1 MWDFDSAAFARYN
14 HCNPLV
20 SFFFPT
26 SMKKSLL
33 LLFPLLLLILAAF
46 VIWGIPYFFE
56 TQLPN
61 AMNAPLG
68 TGTVTAEVIAIL
80 EEGEITIGDT
90 TQHYQLL
97 RVRLLDGEYA
107 GVPFDIDYGRRQI
120 LPPGIR
126 FDVGDVILVS
136 LSQGPD
142 GVVNAYFADTI
153 RTPALGWLA
162 LAFALAIVITGN
174 WKGFRSLLAMGFSMT
189 VIIGYIIPHILNG
202 EDPVRVSI
210 IGSIILLTV
219 TLYLTYGWTLKTHAS
234 TLSMILVLVL
244 TGTLAWFAIQLTR
257 LNGTGDE
264 EAMFLMQMSQATI
277 NLRGL
282 MLGGMIIGAL
292 GVLDDLV
299 TTQSSAVF
307 ELHATD
313 ESLGF
318 RALVNRAMRIGQD
331 HVAATVNTLVL
342 AYAGASLP
350 TLLIFS
356 LNRGNYTTLLNFE
369 FVAVEV
375 VRTLVGSLGLIA
387 AVPLTTVIA
396 AAFALYSHRWGEWR
410 HWLGPEGAGGGH
422 SH

>member
-1 MWDFDSAAFARYN
+1 MPNLSADFAD
-14 HCNPLV
+14 
-20 SFFFPT
+20 FFPRPEIP
-26 SMKKSLL
+26 MKKSI
-33 LLFPLLLLILAAF
+33 LLIFTLLILALAAF

-56 TQLPN
+56 TPLPE
-61 AMNAPLG
+61 AMSSPLG
-68 TGTVTAEVIAIL
+68 TGTAKAEVTAIL
-80 EEGEITIGDT
+80 EEGEITLGDT
-90 TQHYQLL
+90 TQSYQLL
-97 RVRLLDGEYA
+97 RVRLLEGEFV
-107 GVPFDIDYGRRQI
+107 GVPFDIDYGKRQI
-120 LPPGIR
+120 HPPGIR

-136 LSQGPD
+136 VSQGPN
-142 GVVNAYFADTI
+142 GVVNAYFADYV
-153 RTPALGWLA
+153 RTPMLGWLA
-162 LAFALAIVITGN
+162 LAFALAIIVTGK
-174 WKGFRSLLAMGFSMT
+174 WKGFRSLLGLAFSLF
-189 VIIGYIIPHILNG
+189 VIIGYIIPHILTG

-210 IGSIILLTV
+210 IGSVILLTV

-234 TLSMILVLVL
+234 TIGMILVLVL

-264 EAMFLMQMSQATI
+264 EALFLVQMSTATI

-282 MLGGMIIGAL
+282 LLGGMIIGAL

-307 ELHATD
+307 ELHAID

-318 RALVNRAMRIGQD
+318 RELVARAMRIGQD

-350 TLLIFS
+350 SLLMFS
-356 LNRGNYTTLLNFE
+356 LNRGDYLTLLNFE
-369 FVAVEV
+369 FIAEEV

-396 AAFALYSHRWGEWR
+396 AALALYSHRLGEWR

-422 SH
+422 VH

>member
-1 MWDFDSAAFARYN
+1 
-14 HCNPLV
+14 
-20 SFFFPT
+20 
-26 SMKKSLL
+26 MKKYLL
-33 LLFPLLLLILAAF
+33 VPSVIVIVFLAVF

-56 TQLPN
+56 TPLP
-61 AMNAPLG
+61 AAAGSPMG
-68 TGTVTAEVIAIL
+68 TGTYRAEVTLVL
-80 EEGEITIGDT
+80 EEGEIDLGGTLQT
-90 TQHYQLL
+90 YQIL
-97 RVRLLDGEYA
+97 RVKLLEGEYA
-107 GVPFDIDYGRRQI
+107 GIPMEVDYGRRQI
-120 LPPGIR
+120 HPEGIR

-142 GVVNAYFADTI
+142 GVLNAYFADYV
-153 RTPALGWLA
+153 RTPMLGWLA
-162 LAFALAIVITGN
+162 LAFALAIVVTGK
-174 WKGFRSLLAMGFSMT
+174 WKGFRSLLGMAFSLF
-189 VIIGYIIPHILNG
+189 VIIGYIIPHILIG

-210 IGSIILLTV
+210 IGSAILLTV

-234 TLSMILVLVL
+234 TLGMFVVLVL

-257 LNGTGDE
+257 LNGTGSE
-264 EAMFLMQMSQATI
+264 EALFLMQMSAVTI

-313 ESLGF
+313 EMLGF
-318 RALVNRAMRIGQD
+318 RALVARAMRIGQD

-350 TLLIFS
+350 ALLMFS
-356 LNRGNYTTLLNFE
+356 LNRGNYLTLINFE
-369 FVAVEV
+369 FIAEEV

-387 AVPLTTVIA
+387 AVPITTVIA
-396 AAFALYSHRWGEWR
+396 AALALYSHRLGEWR
-410 HWLGPEGAGGGH
+410 HLLGPENSAGGGH
-422 SH
+422 IH

>member
-1 MWDFDSAAFARYN
+1 
-14 HCNPLV
+14 
-20 SFFFPT
+20 
-26 SMKKSLL
+26 MKKYLL
-33 LLFPLLLLILAAF
+33 VPSVIVIVFLAVF

-56 TQLPN
+56 TPLP
-61 AMNAPLG
+61 AAAGSPMG
-68 TGTVTAEVIAIL
+68 TGTYRAGVTLVL
-80 EEGEITIGDT
+80 EEGEIDLGGTLQT
-90 TQHYQLL
+90 YQIL
-97 RVRLLDGEYA
+97 RVKLLDGEYA
-107 GVPFDIDYGRRQI
+107 GIPMEVDYGRRQI
-120 LPPGIR
+120 HPEGIR

-142 GVVNAYFADTI
+142 GVLNAYFADYV
-153 RTPALGWLA
+153 RTPMLGWLA
-162 LAFALAIVITGN
+162 LAFALAIVVTGK
-174 WKGFRSLLAMGFSMT
+174 WKGFRSLLGMAFSLF
-189 VIIGYIIPHILNG
+189 VIIGYIIPHILIG

-210 IGSIILLTV
+210 IGSAILLTV

-234 TLSMILVLVL
+234 TLGMFVVLVL

-257 LNGTGDE
+257 LNGTGSE
-264 EAMFLMQMSQATI
+264 EALFLMQMSAVTI

-313 ESLGF
+313 EMLGF
-318 RALVNRAMRIGQD
+318 RALVARAMRIGQD

-350 TLLIFS
+350 ALLMFS
-356 LNRGNYTTLLNFE
+356 LNRGNYLTLINFE
-369 FVAVEV
+369 FIAEEV

-387 AVPLTTVIA
+387 AVPITTVIA
-396 AAFALYSHRWGEWR
+396 AALALYSHRLGEWR
-410 HWLGPEGAGGGH
+410 HLLGPENSAGGGH
-422 SH
+422 IH

>member
-1 MWDFDSAAFARYN
+1 
-14 HCNPLV
+14 
-20 SFFFPT
+20 
-26 SMKKSLL
+26 MKKYLL
-33 LLFPLLLLILAAF
+33 VPSVIVIVFLAVF

-56 TQLPN
+56 TPLP
-61 AMNAPLG
+61 AAAGSPMG
-68 TGTVTAEVIAIL
+68 TGTYRAGVTLVL
-80 EEGEITIGDT
+80 EEGEIDLGGTLQT
-90 TQHYQLL
+90 YQIL
-97 RVRLLDGEYA
+97 RVKLLEGEYA
-107 GVPFDIDYGRRQI
+107 GIPMEVDYGKRQI
-120 LPPGIR
+120 HPEGIR

-142 GVVNAYFADTI
+142 GVLNAYFADYV
-153 RTPALGWLA
+153 RTPMLGWLA
-162 LAFALAIVITGN
+162 LAFALAIVVTGK
-174 WKGFRSLLAMGFSMT
+174 WKGFRSLLGMAFSLF
-189 VIIGYIIPHILNG
+189 VIIGYIIPHILIG

-210 IGSIILLTV
+210 IGSAILLTV

-234 TLSMILVLVL
+234 TLGMFVVLVL

-257 LNGTGDE
+257 LNGTGSE
-264 EAMFLMQMSQATI
+264 EALFLMQMSAVTI

-313 ESLGF
+313 EMLGF
-318 RALVNRAMRIGQD
+318 RALVARAMRIGQD

-350 TLLIFS
+350 ALLMFS
-356 LNRGNYTTLLNFE
+356 LNRGNYLTLINFE
-369 FVAVEV
+369 FIAEEV

-387 AVPLTTVIA
+387 AVPITTVIA
-396 AAFALYSHRWGEWR
+396 AALALYSHRLGEWR
-410 HWLGPEGAGGGH
+410 HLLGPENSAGGGH
-422 SH
+422 IH